1 MFSFGYKLLIQ
12 CKLVLSS
19 GKSKFLLKYS
29 ASVPRHVEKI
39 HRGKTSFLLSLAHIF
54 DDMHTRSFIVLLLIF
69 LLVSPSLKAQSD
81 TLFNQTDANQLKQG
95 WWKKTYANGKLMYK
109 GFFKDDKPVGMMYRY
124 YETGAIKAILQ
135 YDAKSEYARA
145 KLLYEDGQIAAKGL
159 FFKSLK
165 DSTWLY
171 YSYYDHSLT
180 ASESYNKGA
189 RQGMMLSY
197 YNNGDVSEK
206 LEWKNDQRDGI
217 WEQYYK
223 GGVLKM
229 KGNYAGNKL
238 DGDFFVYDEK
248 GKPYLKGRYADDRR
262 QGKWTFFREDGTV
275 EAELEYVN
283 GKPLNEDQLNEKQ
296 QELFRTIDANEGKFE
311 EPDETNFLVPQEK

>member
-1 MFSFGYKLLIQ
+1 MYT
-12 CKLVLSS
+12 
-19 GKSKFLLKYS
+19 
-29 ASVPRHVEKI
+29 
-39 HRGKTSFLLSLAHIF
+39 KTA
-54 DDMHTRSFIVLLLIF
+54 F
-69 LLVSPSLKAQSD
+69 LLVLFLTLLWLPLAAQPD

-95 WWKKTYANGKLMYK
+95 WWKKAYPNGNLMYK
-109 GFFKDDKPVGMMYRY
+109 GFFKDDKPVGVMYRF

-145 KLLYEDGQIAAKGL
+145 KLLYEDGQMAAKGL

-180 ASESYNKGA
+180 ASESYNKGD
-189 RQGMMLSY
+189 RHGMMISY
-197 YNNGDVSEK
+197 YSSGDISEK
-206 LEWKNDQRDGI
+206 LEWKNDQRDGK

-229 KGNYAGNKL
+229 KGNYSGNKL

-248 GKPYLKGRYADDRR
+248 GKPYLKGRYIDDRR
-262 QGKWTFFREDGTV
+262 HGKWTFFREDGTV

-311 EPDETNFLVPQEK
+311 EPDETNFLVPQGK